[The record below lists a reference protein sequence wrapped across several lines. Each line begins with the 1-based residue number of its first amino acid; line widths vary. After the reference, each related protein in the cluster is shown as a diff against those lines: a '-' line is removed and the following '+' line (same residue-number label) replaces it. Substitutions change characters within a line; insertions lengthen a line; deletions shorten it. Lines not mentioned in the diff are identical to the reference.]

1 MPRYVSPGRTPSPSR
16 SPSRTSR
23 GRSYTDGV
31 YTPTSSDSYS
41 PSRSRS
47 RQGGGRKQQRSTT
60 RGRSQTRSRGRAR
73 TPSSDYYYSDS
84 GGSRS
89 RSRSRSRSTARTS
102 KSTKST
108 KSRIA
113 SALDTSNS
121 TGKEKAENV
130 LKTSL
135 VMLGAIGAAS
145 IAAHKFWP
153 KGITYGDKDDW
164 ETAAEKKEEEEKKK
178 LKGKLKEGRDELEGK
193 DGSGGSSS
201 GGRGGGGGGGRD
213 PERERYIQ
221 ERYRQR
227 PRLPPSMEGEDG
239 AQFWERRERLPARRR
254 YVAAYAAD
262 PRDDGRDYLPPA
274 PSQSRQRIE
283 PPPPTNYADP
293 GTSERDAPPG
303 PPASASRR
311 RIAAVAAADKGPPV
325 EEEESRYAEPPR
337 SRVDGAGAGGPLLAP
352 LPPPPAP
359 APPRTFIET
368 APLVVPAGASR
379 RSSSGRSGS
388 GSRAPRYYVDGDT
401 IVVPSSGE
409 RTYVIQRDAPP
420 GQRLRHREIERV
432 DERGYYR

>member
-23 GRSYTDGV
+23 DRPYTDGV
-31 YTPTSSDSYS
+31 YSPTSSASHS
-41 PSRSRS
+41 PSRTSR
-47 RQGGGRKQQRSTT
+47 RQRQRQRSTT

-89 RSRSRSRSTARTS
+89 RSRSRSRSTARTA
-102 KSTKST
+102 KST

-145 IAAHKFWP
+145 YAAHKFWP

-164 ETAAEKKEEEEKKK
+164 ETASEKKEGEERNKV
-178 LKGKLKEGRDELEGK
+178 KGKLKEGRDEIEG
-193 DGSGGSSS
+193 
-201 GGRGGGGGGGRD
+201 REGGGGGGRGGGTAD
-213 PERERYIQ
+213 PERVRYIE

-227 PRLPPSMEGEDG
+227 PRLPPSMEGDVG
-239 AQFWERRERLPARRR
+239 SQFWEKRERLPARRQ
-254 YVAAYAAD
+254 YVAAYAD
-262 PRDDGRDYLPPA
+262 PKDDGRGLPP
-274 PSQSRQRIE
+274 PPTRQRIE
-283 PPPPTNYADP
+283 PAPPPPPTGWADP
-293 GTSERDAPPG
+293 GDSERDLVAP
-303 PPASASRR
+303 ASRR
-311 RIAAVAAADKGPPV
+311 RIAATTVVADKGLPAR
-325 EEEESRYAEPPR
+325 EDESRYAEPAR
-337 SRVDGAGAGGPLLAP
+337 SRMNGAGAGPGAP

-359 APPRTFIET
+359 VPPRSFMDS

-409 RTYVIQRDAPP
+409 SSYVIQRDAPP
-420 GQRLRHREIERV
+420 GRRLRQREVEKVVERV
-432 DERGYYR
+432 DDRGYYR

>member
-31 YTPTSSDSYS
+31 YTPTSSDSNS

-47 RQGGGRKQQRSTT
+47 RQGGRKQQRSTT

-145 IAAHKFWP
+145 LAAHKFWP

-164 ETAAEKKEEEEKKK
+164 ETASEKKEDEEKKK

-193 DGSGGSSS
+193 DSGSSS
-201 GGRGGGGGGGRD
+201 GGGRGGGGRD

-227 PRLPPSMEGEDG
+227 PRLPPSMEGDDG

-254 YVAAYAAD
+254 YVAAYAD

-283 PPPPTNYADP
+283 PPPPTGYADP
-293 GTSERDAPPG
+293 GTSERDIPP
-303 PPASASRR
+303 SASRR
-311 RIAAVAAADKGPPV
+311 RIAAVAAADKGPPA

-337 SRVDGAGAGGPLLAP
+337 SRVDGAGAGPSLAP

-409 RTYVIQRDAPP
+409 RSYVIQRDAPP

-432 DERGYYR
+432 DGREYYR